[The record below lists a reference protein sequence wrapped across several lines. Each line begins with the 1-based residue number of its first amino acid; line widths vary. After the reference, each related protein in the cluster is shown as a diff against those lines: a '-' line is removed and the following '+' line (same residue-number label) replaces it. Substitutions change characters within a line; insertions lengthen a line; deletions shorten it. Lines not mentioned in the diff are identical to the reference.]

1 MYFYIASEPSVHPS
15 QASVSSGFES
25 IVEHSVVDVG
35 GGMFVVFLC
44 CIPICIVFISL
55 SSYEYSSGGLSA
67 IHRWFGIASD
77 CCRYGFW

>member
-35 GGMFVVFLC
+35 GGMFFVFLYIVLHPNMY
-44 CIPICIVFISL
+44 CIYFS
-55 SSYEYSSGGLSA
+55 
-67 IHRWFGIASD
+67 F
-77 CCRYGFW
+77 